1 MGELPV
7 IEITQKVMKLFKDN
21 GIDCWIIGGI
31 LLKLYREDDIS
42 KLKDDIDLG
51 FFMKDREKVLQF
63 LSTWTVIC
71 KWDKVAVMTY
81 LGCQVDMFFCDED
94 NTSIYL
100 YAYYSDASTKYCNI
114 EWRAKYPKET
124 HLPLK
129 DYTFKNGIT
138 LRTPNDIEKVLELHY
153 GINWR
158 TPIDQTWYYW
168 FVPARDLNYLKR
180 DMNKTNSK
188 GEIIY

>member
-51 FFMKDREKVLQF
+51 FFMKDREKVL
-63 LSTWTVIC
+63 
-71 KWDKVAVMTY
+71 
-81 LGCQVDMFFCDED
+81 
-94 NTSIYL
+94 
-100 YAYYSDASTKYCNI
+100 
-114 EWRAKYPKET
+114 
-124 HLPLK
+124 
-129 DYTFKNGIT
+129 
-138 LRTPNDIEKVLELHY
+138 ELHY